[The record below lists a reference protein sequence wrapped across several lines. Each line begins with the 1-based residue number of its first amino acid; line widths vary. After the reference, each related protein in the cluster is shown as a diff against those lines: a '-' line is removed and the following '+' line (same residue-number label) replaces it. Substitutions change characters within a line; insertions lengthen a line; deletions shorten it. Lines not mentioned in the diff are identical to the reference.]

1 MGRQAGGNAKTP
13 AGNAERKIKEEIKYS
28 KGSTKLG
35 PLFFN
40 SEHMRVIL
48 LAGLLLTG
56 TGSYAQTY
64 MPSAERITKTVSYLA
79 SDKLKGR
86 GTAEKGGEKASK
98 YVAKKFAALDLE
110 PGFNGKY
117 YQPFTFTRGKHVD
130 VPSRNVIGF
139 LDNGAP
145 YTIIIGAHYDH
156 LGRAGL
162 FDGKYPIGEIH
173 NGADD
178 NASGVAGLLELAR
191 YYTQNGTKEDFNFM
205 FIAFGGEELG
215 LQGSKYYVKNPV
227 DSLDNIHFMLNM
239 DMIGRYNP
247 ERGVGIGGY
256 GSAEEWPLIFKD
268 VKGNDVKFFTDAA
281 GKGGSDHHSFY
292 VAGVPVL
299 FFHTGGHDDYHKPTD
314 DTAKLKAREE
324 AGILDVAIQLVNNA
338 MKEKKLTYKEVEEK
352 K

>member
-1 MGRQAGGNAKTP
+1 
-13 AGNAERKIKEEIKYS
+13 
-28 KGSTKLG
+28 
-35 PLFFN
+35 
-40 SEHMRVIL
+40 MRVVL
-48 LAGLLLTG
+48 LAGLLLAG
-56 TGSYAQTY
+56 VSSYAQDY
-64 MPSAERITKTVSYLA
+64 MPSAARITKTVSYLA

-86 GTAEKGGEKASK
+86 GTGEKGGEKASK
-98 YVAKKFAALDLE
+98 YVAKKFAALGLE

-117 YQPFTFTRGKHVD
+117 YQPFTFNRGKHLN
-130 VPSRNVIGF
+130 VPSRNVIGW

-156 LGRAGL
+156 LGLAGL

-178 NASGVAGLLELAR
+178 NASGIAGLLELAR
-191 YYTQNGTKEDFNFM
+191 YYTQNDQKEAFNFM

-215 LQGSKYYVKNPV
+215 LQGSKYYTKHPV
-227 DSLDNIHFMLNM
+227 DSLDNVHFMVNM
-239 DMIGRYNP
+239 DMIGRYNA

-256 GSAEEWPLIFKD
+256 ATAEEWPAIFKD
-268 VKGNDVKFFTDAA
+268 VKGDVKFFTDGA

-299 FFHTGGHDDYHKPTD
+299 FLHTGGHDDYHKPTD
-314 DTAKLKAREE
+314 DIAKLKAKEE
-324 AGILDVAIQLVNNA
+324 AGILNIAIQLINNA
-338 MKEKKLTYKEVEEK
+338 MNEKKLVYKGEEEK